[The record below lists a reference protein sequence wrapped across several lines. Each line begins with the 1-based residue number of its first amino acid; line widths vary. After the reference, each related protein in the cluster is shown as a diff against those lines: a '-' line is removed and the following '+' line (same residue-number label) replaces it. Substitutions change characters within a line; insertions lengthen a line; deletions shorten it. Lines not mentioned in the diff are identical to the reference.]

1 MTLLTLSACSGSI
14 GTVVVPGHSLAPCP
28 ASPNCIASEAQ
39 DSVHRMP
46 AVPFGDAPV
55 TAQGRARA
63 ALTAEARTSITLE
76 APGYV
81 RAEATS
87 LFLRFVDDVE
97 IVVDST
103 ARLFRFRSASRIG
116 RGDMG
121 VNRARMTRV
130 MERLRAVT
138 ASAPIVSAVR

>member
-1 MTLLTLSACSGSI
+1 
-14 GTVVVPGHSLAPCP
+14 
-28 ASPNCIASEAQ
+28 
-39 DSVHRMP
+39 MP

-76 APGYV
+76 APGYL

-87 LFLRFVDDVE
+87 LLLRFVDDVE

-103 ARLFRFRSASRIG
+103 ARLFRFRSASRLG

-130 MERLRAVT
+130 MERLRAGT
-138 ASAPIVSAVR
+138 ATAPTVSPVR